1 MYLNLVQGSWETPEQ
16 LLLLLH
22 LLFGLRIGLVIA
34 PTGADTLKLV
44 LWCCVPWAWPTLALL
59 GDPESAEGPTGSL
72 RPGHGSSCLTTGSLE
87 SQNASCLLHGL
98 PEYLGPVRRLTIV
111 FVWGAFRCV
120 MSNSRN

>member
-22 LLFGLRIGLVIA
+22 LLYGLRIGLVIA
-34 PTGADTLKLV
+34 PTGADTVKLV

-72 RPGHGSSCLTTGSLE
+72 RPGHGSPHAPAASQLAPLSRRMPPVSFMA
-87 SQNASCLLHGL
+87 SQNALGL
-98 PEYLGPVRRLTIV
+98 
-111 FVWGAFRCV
+111 
-120 MSNSRN
+120 